1 MEIIDAA
8 ARIFAAK
15 GFHGATTQDIA
26 DVLGIKQASLY
37 YYFASKEEALETV
50 CLIGAE
56 GFYERAK
63 LIVDGAGTAEQK
75 IVALL
80 KSHTLPLLDRADYVR
95 VFLNQRRFLPST
107 SRRKIGR
114 WSRGIERFFERVIS
128 DGVRDGVF
136 RKSIDPR
143 LATLAI
149 LGALNSVPHWF
160 DKEAR
165 DVDAIVDGMA
175 DLMLGGLRA

>member
-1 MEIIDAA
+1 MEIMDAA
-8 ARIFAAK
+8 ARVFASK

-50 CLIGAE
+50 CLIGVE
-56 GFYERAK
+56 GFFERAK
-63 LIVDGAGTAEQK
+63 QIVDSAGTAEVK
-75 IVALL
+75 IIELF
-80 KSHTLPLLDRADYVR
+80 KSHTFPLLDRADYVR
-95 VFLNQRRFLPST
+95 VFLDQRRFLPST

-128 DGVRDGVF
+128 DGVRDGLF

-149 LGALNSVPHWF
+149 LGALNLVPHWF

-165 DVDAIVDGMA
+165 DVGAIVGGLA
-175 DLMLGGLRA
+175 DLILGGLRK